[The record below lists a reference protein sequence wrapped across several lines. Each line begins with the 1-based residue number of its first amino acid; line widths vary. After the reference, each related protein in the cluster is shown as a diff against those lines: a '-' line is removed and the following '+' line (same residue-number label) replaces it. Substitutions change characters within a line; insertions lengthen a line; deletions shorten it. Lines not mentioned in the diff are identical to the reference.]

1 MLLMFT
7 NLNTMLFDCM
17 IMMFNHETGE
27 VYARSRKN
35 DFNTQI
41 FQNKE
46 LLYRWCDSL
55 LRAVD
60 AGERLPTLQ
69 IQFQRKPKEKDIF

>member
-1 MLLMFT
+1 MV
-7 NLNTMLFDCM
+7 FDCM

-27 VYARSRKN
+27 VYARCRKK
-35 DFNTQI
+35 DFSTRV

-55 LRAVD
+55 CRAVD
-60 AGERLPTLQ
+60 AGERFPTLQ

>member
-1 MLLMFT
+1 MV
-7 NLNTMLFDCM
+7 FDCF

-27 VYARSRKN
+27 VYARSRKK
-35 DFNTQI
+35 DFSTRT